1 MSLYLGKSK
10 IGNVGCG
17 PIQIGG
23 GTDTSDAT
31 VTASDLANGVIA
43 YGKNGKVTGNVATT
57 AANATYMPGPP
68 TNNTV
73 GIANG
78 NIYAQAITS
87 GDRLLK
93 NGSYIKTIIQS
104 TRFGNATAAD
114 VAAGKTFTSSAG
126 LKVTGTASSSGG
138 TSTTAVDSIKSNAQ
152 IKKESAGQVA
162 QLLTQ
167 IINNNA
173 MNFNQIINFLGGAA
187 NIPSSIDK
195 IEILF
200 EITTGTNTI
209 HNIIASCDSNNFYP
223 FYLPVYTKG
232 INDTSATW
240 MFCLDGTNNA
250 YDTPDWQL
258 IYGGIVD
265 SSGCYSQIES
275 LLKDSGDS
283 ITSDNSIS
291 DMKCYIYMKGK

>member
-17 PIQIGG
+17 PLKIGS

-31 VTASDLANGVIA
+31 VTANDVAKGVVA
-43 YGKNGKVTGNVATT
+43 YGKNGKVTGNVTTINSDATLSNPNST
-57 AANATYMPGPP
+57 VSKSSDGLLLTK
-68 TNNTV
+68 TN
-73 GIANG
+73 GIENKLIRKGAK
-78 NIYAQAITS
+78 IALSTS
-87 GDRLLK
+87 LTNL
-93 NGSYIKTIIQS
+93 
-104 TRFGNATAAD
+104 GNATAAD
-114 VAAGKTFTSSAG
+114 VAAGKTFTSVAG

-138 TSTTAVDSIKSNAQ
+138 ASTTAVDSIKNNAQ
-152 IKKESAGQVA
+152 IKEESAGQVA

-167 IINNNA
+167 IINNNV
-173 MNFNQIINFLGGAA
+173 MNFNQIINLFGGT

-232 INDTSATW
+232 INEVSSTW

-250 YDTPDWQL
+250 YDIANWQL

-265 SSGCYSQIES
+265 SSNCYSQIES
-275 LLKDSGDS
+275 SLKDGGDS

-291 DMKCYIYMKGK
+291 NMKCYIYMKGE

>member
-17 PIQIGG
+17 PLKIGG

-43 YGKNGKVTGNVATT
+43 YGKNGKVTDNVITI
-57 AANATYMPGPP
+57 AANATYLPGPP

-73 GIANG
+73 GTMSSG
-78 NIYAQAITS
+78 IYTQAIAS
-87 GDRLLK
+87 ERLLK
-93 NGSYIKTIIQS
+93 NGSYIKTIVNPAH
-104 TRFGNATAAD
+104 FGNATAAD
-114 VAAGKTFTSSAG
+114 VAAGKTFTSVAG

-138 TSTTAVDSIKSNAQ
+138 TSTTAVDSIKNNAQ
-152 IKKESAGQVA
+152 IKEESAGQVA
-162 QLLTQ
+162 QLLSQ
-167 IINNNA
+167 VINKDV
-173 MNFNQIINFLGGAA
+173 MNFNQIINLLGST

-232 INDTSATW
+232 INDTSSTW
-240 MFCLDGTNNA
+240 MFCLDGTNSA
-250 YDTPDWQL
+250 YDTTDWQL

-265 SSGCYSQIES
+265 SSNCYSQIES
-275 LLKDSGDS
+275 LLKDGGDS

-291 DMKCYIYMKGK
+291 DMKCYIYMKGE